1 VRDSSSANRNSSPVI
16 RESTRITPGSSRV
29 IREYPSAQDNSGSS
43 RVAAPRREQ
52 PTTSQAAT
60 ASRPASDGGSRVTSS
75 GERTRITPNSR
86 AMQEPNPASGSGNT
100 RASVAVP
107 RGSNGNGNGIGNA
120 YGIGNGNASNGDR
133 GSDRRR
139 LTPNSSIVDST
150 RMAARPRGNDYGYT
164 GLKAVP
170 RHANDPNWSHGYYYP
185 KRSHYIAPPHHYYY
199 NHYYYYPHYHYPYGY
214 GAWGLGYFYYD
225 PYAWAPVAHIHYDG
239 YSYGY
244 GYGYS
249 TGELRLQ
256 VRPNFAEVYVD
267 GYYAGQVD
275 EFDGSFQSLRLEEGE
290 YHIEIMAAG
299 YDTIAFDVRIQPGR
313 KINYRG
319 ELFAELQP

>member
-1 VRDSSSANRNSSPVI
+1 
-16 RESTRITPGSSRV
+16 
-29 IREYPSAQDNSGSS
+29 
-43 RVAAPRREQ
+43 
-52 PTTSQAAT
+52 
-60 ASRPASDGGSRVTSS
+60 
-75 GERTRITPNSR
+75 
-86 AMQEPNPASGSGNT
+86 M
-100 RASVAVP
+100 AVP
-107 RGSNGNGNGIGNA
+107 RGNNGLGNNGNGNNGLGNS
-120 YGIGNGNASNGDR
+120 GNNGNANGNAN
-133 GSDRRR
+133 GTNRR
-139 LTPNSSIVDST
+139 LTPNSTPVNAQK
-150 RMAARPRGNDYGYT
+150 MAARPRGGDYGYT

-185 KRSHYIAPPHHYYY
+185 KRSHYVAAPHHYYY
-199 NHYYYYPHYHYPYGY
+199 NHYYYYPHHVYPYGY
-214 GAWGLGYFYYD
+214 GAWGLGYFYYN

-256 VRPNFAEVYVD
+256 VRPSFAEVYVD
-267 GYYAGQVD
+267 GYYAGQAD

-290 YHIEIMAAG
+290 YHIEIMASG

-313 KINYRG
+313 KITYRG

>member
-1 VRDSSSANRNSSPVI
+1 MI

-29 IREYPSAQDNSGSS
+29 IREYPSAQDNNGSS

-52 PTTSQAAT
+52 PTTGQGTASQAT
-60 ASRPASDGGSRVTSS
+60 ASRPSSEGGSRITSS
-75 GERTRITPNSR
+75 GERTRVTPNGLSNVER
-86 AMQEPNPASGSGNT
+86 GQGSE
-100 RASVAVP
+100 RSSVAVP
-107 RGSNGNGNGIGNA
+107 RGNA
-120 YGIGNGNASNGDR
+120 YGLNNAGSGNAGNGPNTNGNSANANRGVGD
-133 GSDRRR
+133 DRRR
-139 LTPNSSIVDST
+139 LTPNSSVVDST

-185 KRSHYIAPPHHYYY
+185 KRSHYIAAPHHYYY

-214 GAWGLGYFYYD
+214 GAWGLGYFYYN

-239 YSYGY
+239 YAYGY

-256 VRPNFAEVYVD
+256 VRPTFAEVYVD

-275 EFDGSFQSLRLEEGE
+275 EFDGTFQSLRLEEGE

-313 KINYRG
+313 KITYRG
-319 ELFAELQP
+319 ELFAELLP